1 MMVDLFLSRK
11 KIIMLIKTKNKGII
25 LKMIEKWIKY
35 EKKKQKKKNK
45 KNKNNKNN
53 NKMMVTMI
61 S

>member
-11 KIIMLIKTKNKGII
+11 IIIMLMKT
-25 LKMIEKWIKY
+25 
-35 EKKKQKKKNK
+35 KKKNNIKNDGKMDKIGKIKIKRIKK